1 MIAVYGW
8 LSAVTLVFVLLCYE
22 LDGLISLLHH

>member
-1 MIAVYGW
+1 MIAVCGW
-8 LSAVTLVFVLLCYE
+8 LSAVTLVFALLCYE